1 MKTKFLALLLCF
13 FSAQTF
19 ATVVNFDDLTNGAI
33 ADGYAGFNWSNGA
46 ANIGAV
52 SETTH
57 PGSGYANGTVS
68 HKNTAFNFD
77 GASGVAIE
85 WVGEWAGAGSFNF
98 MGAFFTSAW
107 FDQEIAFEGYKA
119 GNLVYASDSYAI
131 NTQSPEWI
139 NLDWADIDSLYI
151 YNTSWQWAMDDF
163 TFTSNQA
170 NVPEPAP
177 FVLLMLGVLALVA
190 KRKSLGV

>member
-1 MKTKFLALLLCF
+1 MKTTFFAFLLCL

-46 ANIGAV
+46 ASIGVV
-52 SETTH
+52 SEATH

-68 HKNTAFNFD
+68 HSNTAYNFG
-77 GASGVAIE
+77 GASGASI
-85 WVGEWAGAGSFNF
+85 EWAGAGSFNF
-98 MGAFFTSAW
+98 IGAFFTSAW

-119 GNLVYASDSYAI
+119 GNLVYVSDSYVI

-139 NLDWADIDSLYI
+139 NLDWSNIDSLYI

-163 TFTSNQA
+163 TYASNQT
-170 NVPEPAP
+170 NVSEPTP
-177 FVLLMLGVLALVA
+177 CVLLMLGVLALIA
-190 KRKSLGV
+190 KRKNFKSKM